1 MGTGFIL
8 IGFMG
13 AGKTTVGRCLSGKT
27 GYPLLDTDR
36 LIEEQAGMTVS
47 RIFKVFGE
55 EEFRRLETETVKS
68 LLDREGDWVLS
79 AGGGLPLREENRELL
94 RRAGKVIYLRARPG
108 TVLNRLK
115 GDTTRPLLQGGDV
128 RERVE
133 SLMAFRGPL
142 YESAAHMTVDTDGRS
157 PEDISDEIVLLRSQA

>member
-27 GYPLLDTDR
+27 GYPLLDTDC

-47 RIFKVFGE
+47 RIFKDFGE

-68 LLDREGDWVLS
+68 LLDRAGDWVLS
-79 AGGGLPLREENRELL
+79 VGGGLPLREENRELL
-94 RRAGKVIYLRARPG
+94 RRAGKVIYLKARPG
-108 TVLNRLK
+108 TVLDRLK
-115 GDTTRPLLQGGDV
+115 GDTTRPLLRGGDV

-133 SLMAFRGPL
+133 SLMAFRGPV
-142 YESAAHMTVDTDGRS
+142 YESTAHMTVDTDGRS
-157 PEDISDEIVLLRSQA
+157 PEDISDEIVLLCSQA

>member
-79 AGGGLPLREENRELL
+79 VGGGLPLREENRELL
-94 RRAGKVIYLRARPG
+94 RRAGKVIYLKARPD
-108 TVLNRLK
+108 TVLDRLK

-133 SLMAFRGPL
+133 SLMGFRGPV

-157 PEDISDEIVLLRSQA
+157 PEDISDEIVLSCSQP